1 MNAVATLPEQSTALH
16 CTPDTSPQALSSTTT
31 TTLFDLIAA
40 MQDSAQP
47 GDEAL
52 IVPAVAQW
60 IRSGRITFQRD
71 IRPLLHDS

>member
-1 MNAVATLPEQSTALH
+1 MNAVATLPEQSAALQY
-16 CTPDTSPQALSSTTT
+16 TPGTSHQTLSTT

-52 IVPAVAQW
+52 IAPAVAEW
-60 IRSGRITFQRD
+60 IRSGRITFQRN

>member
-1 MNAVATLPEQSTALH
+1 MNAVVTLPEQSTALH
-16 CTPDTSPQALSSTTT
+16 YIPGTSPKAPSTTKT

-40 MQDSAQP
+40 MQDIAQP
-47 GDEAL
+47 EDEAL
-52 IVPAVAQW
+52 IAPTVAQW

>member
-1 MNAVATLPEQSTALH
+1 MNAVATLPEPSTATQWTH
-16 CTPDTSPQALSSTTT
+16 GPSPKVPSTTKT

-40 MQDSAQP
+40 MQDIAQP

-52 IVPAVAQW
+52 IAPTVAHW

-71 IRPLLHDS
+71 IRPLLQDS

>member
-1 MNAVATLPEQSTALH
+1 MNAVATLPEQSAALP
-16 CTPDTSPQALSSTTT
+16 CTPGTSPQALSTTTT

-40 MQDSAQP
+40 LQDSAQP

-52 IVPAVAQW
+52 IVPTVAQW